1 MREISEQTFKI
12 FLKDLNMKT
21 LKKDVQKNESALVS
35 IVYEFLDEV
44 ANFESDEYVI
54 NATVTHDV
62 TFKVKANSY
71 EEAEDADFYF
81 SDCDDEYQTDYV
93 VNSVE
98 KIDANAR
105 NFVEYT
111 KVKNFVAKFEASLSQ
126 EINDEFDDTADQ
138 VTFDDE
144 DDVANEI
151 A

>member
-1 MREISEQTFKI
+1 M
-12 FLKDLNMKT
+12 KDLIMNT
-21 LKKDVQKNESALVS
+21 LKKNVQKNESELVS
-35 IVYEFLDEV
+35 IVYDFLDEV

-71 EEAEDADFYF
+71 EEAKDADFYF

-98 KIDANAR
+98 QIDVNAR
-105 NFVEYT
+105 NFVEYA
-111 KVKNFVAKFEASLSQ
+111 KVKNFIAKFAASLAQ
-126 EINDEFDDTADQ
+126 EIDDEFDDKADQ
-138 VTFDDE
+138 VMFDDE
-144 DDVANEI
+144 DNVANEI